1 MTVIL
6 SASVEQKLEQLAAQR
21 GLSAEDVLS
30 QLIDGEKSV
39 ASEQAT
45 RYQSMLDSQIDLLC
59 RYTPDTVLTYVNQ
72 AYCEFFGKTPDELLG
87 VSFLSL
93 SLPGDEPVIRGRI
106 EELTRDPSP
115 RMREY
120 RTQNAHGE
128 EAYVLWVDQ
137 GIVDDDGTVVEI
149 QAVGRDITERRQLEE
164 QRMVAQ
170 ALQMELAK
178 ERELI
183 EMKAQMVS
191 TLSHEFRTPLS
202 VIQTSLD
209 ILERYLH
216 KLTPEQ
222 IIERFDI
229 IRSQV
234 KSMVALMEDLLVF
247 GRMETGRTMAE
258 KAPVDVSAL
267 CLRLC
272 DDLLMTDQNRHNLR
286 FDAALGVDLF
296 STDSSLLER
305 IVVNLTTNAFK
316 YSPPHTTV
324 NLVLQREG
332 EMLVLQVADEG
343 IGIPEID
350 QPFLF
355 QPFFRAGN
363 VGRTQG
369 TGLGLSIVQQSVS
382 LLGGTINFVSY
393 EGVGTTFTVRLP
405 A

>member
-1 MTVIL
+1 MTVMIP
-6 SASVEQKLEQLAAQR
+6 ASVEEKLKQLAAQR
-21 GLSAEDVLS
+21 GLSAEEVLT
-30 QLIDGEKSV
+30 QLIEGADREESR
-39 ASEQAT
+39 SES
-45 RYQSMLDSQIDLLC
+45 RYQAMLDTQTDLLC
-59 RYTPDTVLTYVNQ
+59 RYTPDTVLTYANQ
-72 AYCEFFGKTPDELLG
+72 AYCEFFGRTVDELIG
-87 VSFLSL
+87 SSFLIL
-93 SLPGDEPVIRGRI
+93 SLPSDEPMIRKRI
-106 EELTRDPSP
+106 EELKRDPSP
-115 RMREY
+115 QMREY
-120 RTQNAHGE
+120 RTQNAKGE
-128 EAYVLWVDQ
+128 EAYVLWVDH
-137 GIVDDDGTVVEI
+137 GILDDKGKLVEI
-149 QAVGRDITERRQLEE
+149 QAVGRDITERHLLEE
-164 QRMVAQ
+164 QRMFSQ

-216 KLTPEQ
+216 RLTPEQ

-234 KSMVALMEDLLVF
+234 KSMIALMEDLLVF
-247 GRMETGRTMAE
+247 GRMETGRTTAE
-258 KAPVDVSAL
+258 RAPVDVSAL

-286 FDAALGVDLF
+286 FDAAMGVELF

-316 YSPPHTTV
+316 YSAPHTTV

-332 EMLVLQVADEG
+332 DNLVLQISDEG

-369 TGLGLSIVQQSVS
+369 TGLGLSIVQQSVT